1 MHIGLVTA
9 CYEPVV
15 NGVTRM
21 ITLYKSHLEAA
32 GHRVSVFTLGRRS
45 HGAEARGIYR
55 SPAIPLG
62 SSGYYFTTGYTKQ
75 ARRILAEVDV
85 IHCHHLLMGLEFAKR
100 YGRGPIVYT
109 NHTRYDLYT
118 GAYTGLPQNVA
129 DGLLMRIWPYMT
141 DFCHTIISPSK
152 SLKRILREFGVRK
165 PIVVIHN
172 GIEIDCYRRKPQIDV
187 RQLYNIPVGATL
199 FVNVSRLSPEKR
211 PLTLLRE
218 FAEIAK
224 ISPSYHLLLVGSGAS
239 SRQLKRLVGELGL
252 INQVSFAGAITPEY
266 IPDYLTAADVFVTAS
281 VSEVHPL
288 AVIEAMAA
296 GLPVVGISS
305 PGLKDTVEHESSGLL
320 SSNDAG
326 ALALA
331 MTQLGQSRDKRLAI
345 GATAQKMSQR
355 FDIRITVERTLDVY
369 QKLLATSAFAPYR
382 HSQEYRSGT
391 RDYPGAGS

>member
-1 MHIGLVTA
+1 
-9 CYEPVV
+9 
-15 NGVTRM
+15 
-21 ITLYKSHLEAA
+21 
-32 GHRVSVFTLGRRS
+32 
-45 HGAEARGIYR
+45 
-55 SPAIPLG
+55 
-62 SSGYYFTTGYTKQ
+62 
-75 ARRILAEVDV
+75 
-85 IHCHHLLMGLEFAKR
+85 
-100 YGRGPIVYT
+100 
-109 NHTRYDLYT
+109 
-118 GAYTGLPQNVA
+118 
-129 DGLLMRIWPYMT
+129 
-141 DFCHTIISPSK
+141 
-152 SLKRILREFGVRK
+152 
-165 PIVVIHN
+165 
-172 GIEIDCYRRKPQIDV
+172 V

-218 FAEIAK
+218 FAEVAK

-320 SSNDAG
+320 TSNDAG

-331 MTQLGQSRDKRLAI
+331 MTQLGQSRDKRLAM
-345 GATAQKMSQR
+345 GATAQIMSQR